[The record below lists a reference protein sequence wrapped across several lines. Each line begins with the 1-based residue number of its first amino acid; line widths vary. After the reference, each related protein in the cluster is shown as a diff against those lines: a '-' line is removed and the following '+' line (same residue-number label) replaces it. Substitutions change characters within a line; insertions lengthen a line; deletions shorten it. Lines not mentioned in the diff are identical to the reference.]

1 MDIAQEL
8 QNSLIALFAAL
19 EVPAVPGGETAQ
31 EATVVLEH
39 GKNGASLER
48 SCRPEDICT
57 AAGLLNDQHFM
68 LESITG
74 VDWPDKEQFE
84 LLYDFIH
91 YAVPNYRVLLRCS
104 VPREEPLLPSLCAVF
119 PSADWHER
127 EVFDFFGIRFEG
139 HPNLIRILLPED
151 ADFHPLRKD
160 YTP

>member
-19 EVPAVPGGETAQ
+19 DPAGPAEEGAEA
-31 EATVVLEH
+31 ATVVLDH
-39 GKNGASLER
+39 AVSGASLER
-48 SCRPEDICT
+48 RCRPDDLR
-57 AAGLLNDQHFM
+57 AAGELLNDQHFM

-74 VDWPDKEQFE
+74 VDWPETERFE
-84 LLYDFIH
+84 VLYDFIH
-91 YAVPNYRVLLRCS
+91 YAVPRYRVLLRCS
-104 VPREEPLLPSLCAVF
+104 VPRNEAVLPSLCTLF
-119 PSADWHER
+119 PAADWHER
-127 EVFDFFGIRFEG
+127 EVFDFFGIRFAG